1 MPALAACGAACAAL
15 LYLRALQQPR
25 SAITRLGGAAASSPF
40 SHVVIHGGV
49 AYLSG
54 VTAQADGNGLTDKD
68 TVEEQTRRT
77 LAVIEQ
83 RLALAGTDKSR
94 LLSCQSALAPARPLA
109 PALQAETPPHLA
121 PSLAQGH
128 RSRLQGDERRVERLG
143 RSGTEWGRDEDHKR
157 WGRGIPS
164 RDGSGLP
171 QQRER
176 SNRRALERVRCSE

>member
-1 MPALAACGAACAAL
+1 MHGHCARVSVRCSHQQTNPIMRLAAKTALAVHTVPMMMPALAACGAACAAL

-94 LLSCQSALAPARPLA
+94 LLSCQSALAAALPLA
-109 PALQAETPPHLA
+109 PALQAEKPPLLA
-121 PSLAQGH
+121 PSLAQRH
-128 RSRLQGDERRVERLG
+128 RSRLQGDERRVERVG
-143 RSGTEWGRDEDHKR
+143 
-157 WGRGIPS
+157 
-164 RDGSGLP
+164 
-171 QQRER
+171 
-176 SNRRALERVRCSE
+176 

>member
-1 MPALAACGAACAAL
+1 MLFMQYARLTLVPPQKTAHTTHLAAKTALLVCASRSSMMMPALAACGAACAAL

-94 LLSCQSALAPARPLA
+94 LLSCQSALAAARPLA
-109 PALQAETPPHLA
+109 PALQAEKPPLLA
-121 PSLAQGH
+121 PSLAQRH
-128 RSRLQGDERRVERLG
+128 RSRLQGDERRVERVG
-143 RSGTEWGRDEDHKR
+143 
-157 WGRGIPS
+157 
-164 RDGSGLP
+164 
-171 QQRER
+171 
-176 SNRRALERVRCSE
+176 

>member
-1 MPALAACGAACAAL
+1 MLPALVACGAACAAL
-15 LYLRALQQPR
+15 LVLRMLPQSR

-49 AYLSG
+49 VYLSG
-54 VTAQADGNGLTDKD
+54 VTAQADGNGLTAED

-94 LLSCQSALAPARPLA
+94 LLSCQSALAPPRLTTPSS
-109 PALQAETPPHLA
+109 LQAEPLPVQCA

-128 RSRLQGDERRVERLG
+128 RARLQGDEWRV
-143 RSGTEWGRDEDHKR
+143 
-157 WGRGIPS
+157 
-164 RDGSGLP
+164 
-171 QQRER
+171 
-176 SNRRALERVRCSE
+176 

>member
-1 MPALAACGAACAAL
+1 MMMPALAACGAACAAL

-94 LLSCQSALAPARPLA
+94 LLSCQIWLKDIARDFKAMNGEWNAWVDPVNKPVRATVESPLA
-109 PALQAETPPHLA
+109 TPLM
-121 PSLAQGH
+121 L
-128 RSRLQGDERRVERLG
+128 VEIQV
-143 RSGTEWGRDEDHKR
+143 TAA
-157 WGRGIPS
+157 I
-164 RDGSGLP
+164 
-171 QQRER
+171 
-176 SNRRALERVRCSE
+176 A